1 MQRTRIQR
9 GGVNLDVSSSGRN
22 VWVFRW
28 RVTMPNGQRVMRKRV
43 IGSLETYR
51 TKTAAEKAAGVF
63 RMTLL
68 DKGATALTTITI
80 RDLVTH
86 FREQELV
93 DRGEEGRAY
102 STRDRCES
110 VLTKWILPRWEK
122 TPIDQIRTV
131 AVEEWLRSI
140 SRAKGTKAKIRN
152 TMSVLFNHAI
162 RWGFMHTNPMTGPV
176 RGSGVRQSAKREH
189 IPEVLDVAEFQILLD
204 ELQLRERVML
214 WLGMTAGLRRGELA
228 GLRWCDVNF
237 EKLTIDVLRSVV
249 DQQVGRVKT
258 EASKKPVP
266 IDPYVA
272 EDLLDWRRTTK
283 YASPEDYVFATDAAR
298 AGAKRGKQ
306 PLWLAKVMQYHIQ
319 PAAHRVGIK
328 KQIAWHT
335 FRHTY
340 TTLLHA
346 NGEDVKVVQELL
358 RHGSAKIT
366 MDVYAQ
372 AVTKAKR
379 TAQNRVVACLR
390 TPEGGLVDNLC
401 PQSVPS
407 PELANGSKLLKR
419 FGVPDG
425 I

>member
-9 GGVNLDVSSSGRN
+9 GGVNLDVSSGGKN

-43 IGSLETYR
+43 IGPLENYR
-51 TKTAAEKAAGVF
+51 TRNAAEKAARVF

-68 DKGATALTTITI
+68 DKGASALTTITI

-93 DRGEEGRAY
+93 DRGEEGRSY
-102 STRDRCES
+102 STRDRYKS
-110 VLTKWILPRWEK
+110 VLRKWILPRWEK

-140 SRAKGTKAKIRN
+140 SLAKGTKAKIRN

-162 RWGFMHTNPMTGPV
+162 RWDFISSNPITGPV
-176 RGSGVRQSAKREH
+176 RGSGVRQSAKRER
-189 IPEVLDVAEFQILLD
+189 IPDVLYVGEFQALLG

-214 WLGMTAGLRRGELA
+214 WVSMTTGLRRGELA
-228 GLRWCDVNF
+228 GLKWRDVDF

-249 DQQVGRVKT
+249 DQRVGKVKT

-272 EDLLDWRRTTK
+272 EDLVDWFRMSK
-283 YASPEDYVFATDAAR
+283 YTSPEDYVFATDAAR
-298 AGAKRGKQ
+298 AGGKRGKQ

-319 PAAHRVGIK
+319 PAAQRVGITK
-328 KQIAWHT
+328 RIGWHT

-340 TTLLHA
+340 TTLLHG

-372 AVTKAKR
+372 AVTNAKR
-379 TAQNRVVACLR
+379 TAQTKVVTRLR
-390 TPEGGLVDNLC
+390 TPDRGVGESMC
-401 PQSVPS
+401 PQCVPS
-407 PELANGSKLLKR
+407 PELTKAVSC
-419 FGVPDG
+419 
-425 I
+425 

>member
-1 MQRTRIQR
+1 
-9 GGVNLDVSSSGRN
+9 
-22 VWVFRW
+22 
-28 RVTMPNGQRVMRKRV
+28 MRKRV

-51 TKTAAEKAAGVF
+51 TKPAAEKAAGAF

-68 DKGATALTTITI
+68 DKGATALTTITV
-80 RDLVTH
+80 RDLVAH

-102 STRDRCES
+102 STRSRCES
-110 VLTKWILPRWEK
+110 VLKTWVLPRWEK

-140 SRAKGTKAKIRN
+140 SRANATKAKIRN
-152 TMSVLFNHAI
+152 TMSLLLNHAI
-162 RWGFMHTNPMTGPV
+162 RWDFTPSNPITGPV
-176 RGSGVRQSAKREH
+176 RGSGVRQSAKRER
-189 IPEVLDVAEFQILLD
+189 IPDILEVGEFQALLGP
-204 ELQLRERVML
+204 LQLRERVML
-214 WLGMTAGLRRGELA
+214 WVSMTTGLRRGELA
-228 GLRWCDVNF
+228 GLRCCDVDF
-237 EKLTIDVLRSVV
+237 EKLTINVLRSIV
-249 DQQVGRVKT
+249 DQRVGRVKT

-272 EDLLDWRRTTK
+272 EDLLHWQR
-283 YASPEDYVFATDAAR
+283 ASNFVSPEHYVFATDAAR
-298 AGAKRGKQ
+298 AGTMRGMQ
-306 PLWLAKVMQYHIQ
+306 PLRLAKVMQYHIQ
-319 PAAHRVGIK
+319 PAAQWVGITK
-328 KQIAWHT
+328 RIAWHT

-379 TAQNRVVACLR
+379 TAQHRVVACLR
-390 TPEGGLVDNLC
+390 EGEGTSVESLC
-401 PQSVPS
+401 PQRVPAQKI
-407 PELANGSKLLKR
+407 ENGVSY
-419 FGVPDG
+419 
-425 I
+425 